1 MIHLWTAALVV
12 TAAAAQY
19 FPPIPGGLK
28 VVESKH
34 QKGVKI
40 SYKQVR
46 FLPKFQLKY
55 DMVIDIKKNLILMN
69 CTAWDL

>member
-1 MIHLWTAALVV
+1 MILLWAAALVV
-12 TAAAAQY
+12 TAAAQY
-19 FPPIPGGLK
+19 FPPIPDGLK

-46 FLPKFQLKY
+46 FLPKFQFKY
-55 DMVIDIKKNLILMN
+55 DMVIEVKRKISY
-69 CTAWDL
+69 